1 VRFATLFRLATIV
14 MLAVLLAGCSV
25 ATGIFKAGVWVGIL
39 IAVVLVVG
47 VLMLFR
53 GRS

>member
-1 VRFATLFRLATIV
+1 MTLATLFRLATIV
-14 MLAVLLAGCSV
+14 VPTMLLAGCSV
-25 ATGIFKAGVWVGIL
+25 AAGIFKAGVWVGIL